1 MRHQCDAF
9 ISADDETDPF
19 VQEEMNKMQD
29 VMEDLD
35 MEYGVRMAAH
45 GCLLPCGH

>member
-1 MRHQCDAF
+1 MLVALVRCDN
-9 ISADDETDPF
+9 SATHLSDDS

-35 MEYGVRMAAH
+35 MEYGVRMVAH
-45 GCLLPCGH
+45 T